1 MGNLN
6 EGRGNFICSLRF
18 YASNALAG
26 ALYLVTIFV
35 GKDTLAASCG
45 FFALHNGGEMALCF
59 SSFFY
64 QGNGDVSPGVQGE
77 GSQSTGTFPFLFTQY
92 SDEGFFFLY
101 FCYGYDYLSKTDA
114 PASDMQRCELK
125 KLITTFNITG

>member
-1 MGNLN
+1 MGDLN
-6 EGRGNFICSLRF
+6 EGRENFICSLRF

-45 FFALHNGGEMALCF
+45 SFALHNGGEMALCF

-64 QGNGDVSPGVQGE
+64 TRGMAMYLRASREGVTVNGQI
-77 GSQSTGTFPFLFTQY
+77 FPFLSTQY
-92 SDEGFFFLY
+92 SDEVFFYLY
-101 FCYGYDYLSKTDA
+101 FC
-114 PASDMQRCELK
+114 
-125 KLITTFNITG
+125 

>member
-1 MGNLN
+1 MRAGKILYVV
-6 EGRGNFICSLRF
+6 RF

-59 SSFFY
+59 SSFLLLL
-64 QGNGDVSPGVQGE
+64 GEWRCISRRPGE
-77 GSQSTGTFPFLFTQY
+77 GSQSMGRFPFLSTQY
-92 SDEGFFFLY
+92 SDEVFFFLY
-101 FCYGYDYLSKTDA
+101 FCYGYDYLSKA
-114 PASDMQRCELK
+114 MLLL
-125 KLITTFNITG
+125 LI